1 MRASTLR
8 AKIVSAIEGISTY
21 DSQATAND
29 IFRHIESGMRD
40 QQAGQDRLFSVKL
53 SSVPTRARIVLPN
66 DSYQISFDVFILYQD
81 SPAVE
86 DRIAD
91 DAERVSQAIEKLPHE
106 NTDLNN
112 INNAGGAVTEIEG
125 QILVQYT
132 VTCVYRLDSGV

>member
-21 DSQATAND
+21 DSQATGND

-40 QQAGQDRLFSVKL
+40 QQAGQDRLFSVK
-53 SSVPTRARIVLPN
+53 RARIVLPN

-132 VTCVYRLDSGV
+132 LTCVYRLDSGV